1 MMENMAD
8 MLYSSYI
15 RYDRM
20 YEMTR
25 FAFHGYD
32 SDHVNVYVDVYSML
46 KILYSR
52 YQNMEIR
59 DSYAIASCMINLAIH
74 IRGYFESRHRT
85 TSTIY
90 LIYGGA
96 RLVPQLLNNLPE
108 YNSKNILME
117 DSDSRIKDLIKD
129 NLEVMRI
136 LCPYLNDIFCV
147 VDDNNEFSAISA
159 YLIQKQ
165 NPNIPNVIYSKSQ
178 LAYQLVAYFPKTFLY
193 RPKKSRGEDVSWVV
207 TKSTLIDAYRFGEL
221 KLKKETVPINYKLLN
236 IYQTISGLKDRSITG
251 LINATNSVAKIKF
264 LVDSRLLLDGYN
276 SPAVIR
282 ENSNNNICKVFE
294 TIGLQEDECLRR
306 LSVIDLQS
314 QTVVY
319 SLGPSVME
327 LSRAIVNLYD
337 PDTVKAINNK
347 YFDKYPLDLNRV

>member
-1 MMENMAD
+1 M
-8 MLYSSYI
+8 
-15 RYDRM
+15 
-20 YEMTR
+20 
-25 FAFHGYD
+25 
-32 SDHVNVYVDVYSML
+32 
-46 KILYSR
+46 
-52 YQNMEIR
+52 
-59 DSYAIASCMINLAIH
+59 
-74 IRGYFESRHRT
+74 
-85 TSTIY
+85 
-90 LIYGGA
+90 
-96 RLVPQLLNNLPE
+96 
-108 YNSKNILME
+108 
-117 DSDSRIKDLIKD
+117 
-129 NLEVMRI
+129 
-136 LCPYLNDIFCV
+136 

-251 LINATNSVAKIKF
+251 LINATNSVGKIKF

-294 TIGLQEDECLRR
+294 IIGLQEDECLRR